1 MGGIHTA
8 RVTAGEGLEAI
19 HELATAAAVR
29 VGADARG
36 NHDPVRVHDPFDDRI
51 DEEI

>member
-1 MGGIHTA
+1 MST
-8 RVTAGEGLEAI
+8 GEGLETI

-36 NHDPVRVHDPFDDRI
+36 DHDPVRVHDSFDDRI